1 MKYKVLTILADY
13 RNVEDRGIL
22 SQIRDCFTLFPL
34 PETLVILY
42 LVSNFLSRCGNVK
55 S

>member
-1 MKYKVLTILADY
+1 MKYNVLTILADY
-13 RNVEDRGIL
+13 RNVEDHGRL
-22 SQIRDCFTLFPL
+22 PQIRDCFTLFPY

-42 LVSNFLSRCGNVK
+42 LVPNFLSRCGNVK